1 MAGGARPPG
10 ARAAALQ
17 ESPIH
22 KANTCSPPPASPHPR
37 AAWGGCVWQPS
48 RCPRRVLAAPGLSS
62 PTTRLGRTEETK
74 RLVARY
80 VNQTSPFGARL
91 SDILCL
97 ESFCGEIDL
106 GSDCRTVLRG
116 LFPSDW
122 PFSGR
127 CLRFHGG
134 REWVGR
140 ERARSALAGG
150 AGRRANSPRSL
161 HPNPELLLSTMI
173 LPAKPSDRPPTASRA
188 RRALI
193 R

>member
-1 MAGGARPPG
+1 MAGGTRPPG

-97 ESFCGEIDL
+97 ESFCGENRFRKRL
-106 GSDCRTVLRG
+106 SHCSAGPFFQATGLLAAAVYAFMVAGSGQGGSGPGVL
-116 LFPSDW
+116 W
-122 PFSGR
+122 Q
-127 CLRFHGG
+127 
-134 REWVGR
+134 
-140 ERARSALAGG
+140 
-150 AGRRANSPRSL
+150 AGRGAVLIHHAVSIRTPSCCSPQ
-161 HPNPELLLSTMI
+161 
-173 LPAKPSDRPPTASRA
+173 
-188 RRALI
+188 
-193 R
+193 